1 MVSGITSGVNANF
14 QFSDL
19 CRGNSSVPQQRTYH
33 PSFCGDAFT
42 PQAPKKKSWGKA
54 ILGTIGAALVVA
66 GSLFALGKGV
76 KSGKLTKAENATK
89 FFDKAKNTAFDLGS
103 KVADSKAFGSV
114 DKFLTTAWA
123 KVKGFFNKKG
133 AAQATQNTAA

>member
-1 MVSGITSGVNANF
+1 MVSGITSGVNADY

-19 CRGNSSVPQQRTYH
+19 CRGNNSMPQMMAQ
-33 PSFCGDAFT
+33 PSFCGGDAFV

-76 KSGKLTKAENATK
+76 KAGKLTKVDNATK
-89 FFDKAKNTAFDLGS
+89 FMDKAKNVAFDLGS

-114 DKFLTTAWA
+114 DNFFTKALTSIKSFFHKNQNKTA
-123 KVKGFFNKKG
+123 
-133 AAQATQNTAA
+133 